1 MGDFRSGFVTI
12 IGRPNAGKSTLL
24 NNLVGEKV
32 AIVTHKAQTT
42 RHRIQ
47 GIVNVKPRK
56 NRPAAQIVFVD
67 TPGIH
72 KPDSQLGRRMMQE
85 VYDALES
92 RDLVLLIVDASA
104 KFGTG
109 DQFALDLVKRAAAP
123 TVLLL
128 NKIDL
133 VEKSK
138 LLPLI
143 DSYRQLHE
151 FQEVIP
157 ISARKGSGTEEL
169 LDAVAKHLPRGP
181 KYFAG
186 NEITDQPLRV
196 LAAEII
202 REKILMHLGEEVP
215 YAAAVVVEKYEDQPK
230 LVRISAAI
238 YVERDGQK
246 AIVIGKG
253 GAMLKKIGSSARFEL
268 EKLTGTKIFL
278 ELFVKVAA
286 DWRSSKRFV
295 EELDWR
301 KQMEGL
307 GQKSGAEGD

>member
-12 IGRPNAGKSTLL
+12 VGRPNAGKSTLL
-24 NNLVGEKV
+24 NKLVGEKV
-32 AIVTHKAQTT
+32 AIVTHKPQTT

-47 GIVNVKPRK
+47 GIVNVRPRK
-56 NRPAAQIVFVD
+56 DRPAAQIVFVD

-72 KPDSQLGRRMMQE
+72 KPDSQLGKRMMQE
-85 VYDALES
+85 VYDALDS
-92 RDLVLLIVDASA
+92 RDVILLIVDASA

-109 DQFALDLVKRAAAP
+109 DEFALDLVKRAEAP
-123 TVLLL
+123 TILLL

-138 LLPLI
+138 LLPII
-143 DSYRQLHE
+143 DSYRQLHS
-151 FQEVIP
+151 FDEVIP
-157 ISARKGSGTEEL
+157 VSARKGSGTEEL
-169 LDAVAKHLPRGP
+169 LDAVAKRLPRGP
-181 KYFAG
+181 KYFGGDA
-186 NEITDQPLRV
+186 ITDQPLRV

-215 YAAAVVVEKYEDQPK
+215 YAAAVLVERYEDSAK

-238 YVERDGQK
+238 YVEREGQK

-253 GAMLKKIGSSARFEL
+253 GTMLKKIGSSARFEL
-268 EKLTGTKIFL
+268 EKLTGTKVFL

-295 EELDWR
+295 DELHWR
-301 KQMEGL
+301 KQLEGL
-307 GQKSGAEGD
+307 GQVSETEEG